1 MALACD
7 KIVYTNINTMTS
19 SRRNKTLERRWR
31 TFSTVFTIC
40 VYMLCIF
47 CDVKSEEISERN
59 VNWYQYSTDPPSQSS
74 LSVTELTNGLITKRQ
89 RLEKSLSPFIVRDD
103 IVIEREG
110 ELVIEPGVELRFAP
124 QVGIT
129 VRGVL
134 TAKVIYSFILS

>member
-1 MALACD
+1 MTLNCD
-7 KIVYTNINTMTS
+7 MIVTNVNTMKR

-31 TFSTVFTIC
+31 TFSVFTVC
-40 VYMLCIF
+40 VFMLCIF
-47 CDVKSEEISERN
+47 CEVNSEEISERN

-74 LSVTELTNGLITKRQ
+74 LSVTELTNGLITKKQ

-110 ELVIEPGVELRFAP
+110 ELVIEPGVEVRFAP

-134 TAKVIYSFILS
+134 TAKVGVIFHD